1 MSSVN
6 SGKLRISFH
15 KGSSIRLFGVKFSNM
30 FLFQRRLSHIP
41 FLARYYALIIVALSQ
56 VAVAGKSD
64 VASGRAVYS
73 YGQPMPVT
81 CLNRTM

>member
-1 MSSVN
+1 M
-6 SGKLRISFH
+6 
-15 KGSSIRLFGVKFSNM
+15 RLFGVRSSNM
-30 FLFQRRLSHIP
+30 SLSQRQSSHIP
-41 FLARYYALIIVALSQ
+41 FLARFYALIFVALSH
-56 VAVAGKSD
+56 VAAAGKSE